1 MCTAVSKGGLF
12 GRTLDVEKTL
22 GESRIICPRKYEFA
36 FIYEDNTSEHPA
48 IVGTALDVGTPL
60 WFDAMN
66 EYGLGVAGLNFPG
79 LAVYHDKK
87 DGMHNIASFEFIPW
101 ILSKCKTAKEAKEL
115 LLNTNITPDAFAPSI
130 PPSRMHW
137 IVADASDCIVAE
149 PTAEGLM
156 VYDNEFG
163 VMANPPE
170 FPVHAAAAK
179 ELKDIPGDTTS
190 RSRFLRAL
198 YAKEKTV
205 RNTVSDYFRIMDTVS
220 VPYGLGKM
228 YDGADAL
235 TVYTSCMDLANGDYY
250 YSTYEDRAI
259 NKVSFSEIDLNSSK
273 FVTKSRN

>member
-1 MCTAVSKGGLF
+1 MCTAVSKDGLF

-22 GESRIICPRKYEFA
+22 GEGSVICPRGYDFS
-36 FIYEDNTSEHPA
+36 FIYEGKMQEHPA
-48 IVGTALDVGTPL
+48 LIGTALDVGTPL

-66 EYGLGVAGLNFPG
+66 EYGLGAAGLNFPG
-79 LAVYHDKK
+79 LAVYLDKK
-87 DGMHNIASFEFIPW
+87 EGMHNIASFEFIPW
-101 ILSKCKTAKEAKEL
+101 VLSNCRNVAEARKL

-137 IVADASDCIVAE
+137 IVADAADCIVAE

-179 ELKDIPGDTTS
+179 EGGEVPGDTSS

-198 YAKEKTV
+198 YAKKSTL
-205 RNTVSDYFRIMDTVS
+205 RNTVPDYFRMMDTVS

-228 YDGADAL
+228 YDGANAL

-259 NKVSFSEIDLNSSK
+259 RRVSFSEIDLNSSK